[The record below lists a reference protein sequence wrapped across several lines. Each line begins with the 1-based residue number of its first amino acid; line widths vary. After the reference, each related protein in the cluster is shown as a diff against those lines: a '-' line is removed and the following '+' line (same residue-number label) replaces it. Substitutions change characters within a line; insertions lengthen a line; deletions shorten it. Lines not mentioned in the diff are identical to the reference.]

1 MNKVSLAS
9 SAGALLGGLV
19 MAGSAMAQGISPD
32 RQGIPNENVT
42 VVAPYITHETQTN
55 LGVGNRGVYDVNSLT
70 KEVSYSDLDLSKQAD
85 DDRFIQR
92 INDTAKE
99 ACDEL
104 KAKYPDPPH
113 APVTDDKQC
122 MKQATD
128 QAMLIAT
135 SLISRSQVAM
145 VTPAPAPA
153 QTAEVTPPP
162 EPAPQV
168 EAEATTPAPAPTPP
182 KQDRN

>member
-9 SAGALLGGLV
+9 SVGALLGGLLL
-19 MAGSAMAQGISPD
+19 ASSAIAQGISND
-32 RQGIPNENVT
+32 KQGIPNENVT

-55 LGVGNRGVYDVNSLT
+55 LGVGNRGIYDVNSLT
-70 KEVSYSDLDLSKQAD
+70 KEVSYADLDLSKSSD
-85 DDRFIQR
+85 DDRFFQR

-99 ACDEL
+99 ACAEL

-113 APVTDDKQC
+113 APVTDDNQC

-128 QAMLIAT
+128 QAMLVANA
-135 SLISRSQVAM
+135 LISRAQVAM
-145 VTPAPAPA
+145 VTPPAPVQE
-153 QTAEVTPPP
+153 QTAEVAPPP
-162 EPAPQV
+162 EPAPAV
-168 EAEATTPAPAPTPP
+168 EAEATTPAPTPP

>member
-9 SAGALLGGLV
+9 SVGVLLGGLL
-19 MAGSAMAQGISPD
+19 AASSAIA
-32 RQGIPNENVT
+32 QGIPNENVT

-55 LGVGNRGVYDVNSLT
+55 LGVGNRGIYDVNSLT
-70 KEVSYSDLDLSKQAD
+70 KEVSYADLDLSKSSD

-92 INDTAKE
+92 INDTAKG
-99 ACDEL
+99 ACAEL

-113 APVTDDKQC
+113 APVTDDNQC

-128 QAMLIAT
+128 QAMLVAT
-135 SLISRSQVAM
+135 SLISRAQVAM
-145 VTPAPAPA
+145 VTPAAPAPV
-153 QTAEVTPPP
+153 QTAEAAP
-162 EPAPQV
+162 EPAPAV
-168 EAEATTPAPAPTPP
+168 EAEATTPAPTPP